1 MSFASNVK
9 AELCRLAVHKKC
21 CAVAECFGILLF
33 GNTCSATL
41 IKIVTESPDFA
52 ARLPKLFWRA
62 FHVEFDEKPAPQSA
76 GKFIFQLLDPEKI
89 ASVYSAFGFDAAS
102 SVALHVNYG
111 VLEDECCRVA
121 FARGAFLAGGSVTDP
136 EKRYHLELT
145 TTHQKVARETDALL
159 LELGYGAKLTSRG
172 GNCVLYFDSV
182 RVWSGF

>member
-76 GKFIFQLLDPEKI
+76 GKSFFQLLDPEKI

-136 EKRYHLELT
+136 GKTLSPGADDDPPKGRPGDGRPAAGVGLRREA
-145 TTHQKVARETDALL
+145 HQPRRQLRAV
-159 LELGYGAKLTSRG
+159 
-172 GNCVLYFDSV
+172 F
-182 RVWSGF
+182 